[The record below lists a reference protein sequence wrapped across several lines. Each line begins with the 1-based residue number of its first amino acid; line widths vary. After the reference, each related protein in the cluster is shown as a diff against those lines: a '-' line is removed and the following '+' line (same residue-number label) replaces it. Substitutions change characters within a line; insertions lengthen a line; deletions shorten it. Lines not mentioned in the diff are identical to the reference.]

1 MAESERPNPSF
12 FVISVTDPS
21 RIPQVETGLGAH
33 LQVEEGRCLKWIGG
47 RDYAVARAAGKQL
60 QLERGKDGALALL
73 GALDGV
79 EEAKLRDAQSI
90 MEAYAR
96 RSPEPLFESET
107 PQSGQQWN
115 LNMVRARQ
123 AWAMFP
129 GGLTGG
135 AWKSIRVGHIDTGYT
150 EHPVFGPWSGGRGP
164 TVRPHEGLDFLDGS
178 LPLDPL
184 DYQGNPGHGTRT
196 SSVLAGY
203 VARTFLGIAPQVAV
217 VPYRVT
223 KVVVVDSAL
232 GRTRLDR
239 AIEHA
244 AIDNSCK
251 VISISLGDPCFP
263 PKSVGR
269 SVDKAYEEGV
279 IVVAAAGNVTSEVTY
294 PGRYART
301 ICAGGVTRRAR
312 PWTGGSRGRRVDLCA
327 PADGIYRA
335 NAWLDNNRL
344 KYGYGDD
351 GSGTSYATVHIAG
364 AAALWLA
371 FHGNNLNRYQQAWQI
386 VEAFRLVVR
395 QTAQR
400 PADWND
406 QLFGAGILDIAAL
419 LNAPL
424 PQENQLVKRR
434 LAKDEVV

>member
-1 MAESERPNPSF
+1 MADAERPNPSF
-12 FVISVTDPS
+12 FVITVPDHA
-21 RIPQVETGLGAH
+21 RIPEIETGLAAH
-33 LQVEEGRCLKWIGG
+33 LQGEEGRCLKWVGG
-47 RDYAVARAAGKQL
+47 HDYAVARAASKQL
-60 QLERGKDGALALL
+60 QLGRGKEGALALL
-73 GALDGV
+73 RALDGV

-90 MEAYAR
+90 MQAFSR
-96 RSPEPLFESET
+96 RSPKPLFESEAS
-107 PQSGQQWN
+107 QSGQQWN
-115 LNMVRARQ
+115 LNMIRARQ

-129 GGLTGG
+129 GGLPGG
-135 AWKSIRVGHIDTGYT
+135 AWKSVRVGHIDTGYT

-164 TVRPHEGLDFLDGS
+164 TLRPHEGLDFLDDD

-184 DYQGNPGHGTRT
+184 DYKGNPGHGTRT

-203 VARTFLGIAPQVAV
+203 VSRSFLGVAPQVAV
-217 VPYRVT
+217 IPYRIT
-223 KVVVVDSAL
+223 KTVVVDSVL
-232 GRTRLDR
+232 GRTSLDR

-269 SVDKAYEEGV
+269 AVDKAYEEGV
-279 IVVAAAGNVTSEVTY
+279 IVAAAAGNVTSEVTY

-301 ICAGGVTRRAR
+301 ICAGGVTQRGR
-312 PWTGGSRGRRVDLCA
+312 PWTGGSRGLRVDLCA

-335 NAWLDNNRL
+335 SSWLDGNTL
-344 KYGYGDD
+344 KFGYGGD

-371 FHGNNLNRYQQAWQI
+371 FHASNLTRYPQAWQI
-386 VEAFRLVVR
+386 VEAFRLVAR

-424 PQENQLVKRR
+424 PPEDQLVARR